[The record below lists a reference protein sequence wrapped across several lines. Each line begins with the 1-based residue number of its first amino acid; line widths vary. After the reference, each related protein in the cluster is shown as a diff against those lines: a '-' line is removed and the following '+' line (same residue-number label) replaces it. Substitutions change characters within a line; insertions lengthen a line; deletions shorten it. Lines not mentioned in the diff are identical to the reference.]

1 MIALALTGLEKA
13 INAYLS
19 LDKDTLIR
27 LTKLKDKIIKIDITD
42 WNINFFV
49 IPRTHGIEIKK
60 THQEKADTTIAGT
73 LFGLFHVGCAK
84 GKNEALFKNAV
95 DISGDTGLGEAMRDI
110 LSQVDIDWEEHLS
123 NVIGDVAAHQMGVGL
138 RRACDIV
145 RHATATL
152 STNIKEYLQQEAK
165 HVPSPAQVEKYI
177 CDVHTLQ
184 NDVDRAEARIERLIA
199 TRETQA

>member
-1 MIALALTGLEKA
+1 MITLALTGLEKA

-110 LSQVDIDWEEHLS
+110 LSQVDIDWEELLAGK
-123 NVIGDVAAHQMGVGL
+123 IG
-138 RRACDIV
+138 
-145 RHATATL
+145 
-152 STNIKEYLQQEAK
+152 N
-165 HVPSPAQVEKYI
+165 SPAYHISKVGRKIKNYFTDQRENFQENLGDYLKDEKK
-177 CDVHTLQ
+177 
-184 NDVDRAEARIERLIA
+184 
-199 TRETQA
+199 